1 MNSSISTLP
10 TPLPLPADAPTFLTE
25 HLPSA
30 SATVDRPHITVT
42 WAQSLDSKIAGPG
55 GKRVMISGP
64 ESMLMTHWLRAMHD
78 AILIG
83 VNTLILDD
91 PRLQANL
98 LPESLAI
105 PPPQPLILDPR
116 LRFPLS
122 SRILAEWNER
132 PLDRGKKVKQPWII
146 CGDDVSFGKM
156 EEVESAGARVVP
168 VPLDEKGHIPPS
180 SLPAIL
186 TSLNLRSVMIEG
198 GSKILSSFLHAP
210 TRGSNTSPSPSTG
223 GSGVLVDSVVVTV
236 GPMFIGDGIGVVPE
250 GEQKGLPPL
259 KHIHTE
265 TMGKDSVMVCSV
277 E

>member
-1 MNSSISTLP
+1 MT
-10 TPLPLPADAPTFLTE
+10 AAAPTSPPSFLTE
-25 HLPSA
+25 HIPSA
-30 SATVDRPHITVT
+30 SATIDRPHITVT

-116 LRFPLS
+116 LRFPLT
-122 SRILAEWNER
+122 SRILAEWNNR
-132 PLDRGKKVKQPWII
+132 PLDRGKKLKQPWII
-146 CGDDVSFGKM
+146 CGNNVSAEKKKEG
-156 EEVESAGARVVP
+156 EEAGARVVP
-168 VPLDEKGHIPPS
+168 VPLDGNGHIPPS

-186 TSLNLRSVMIEG
+186 ASLGLRSVMIEG
-198 GSKILSSFLHAP
+198 GSKILSSFLH
-210 TRGSNTSPSPSTG
+210 SPARSSINGKG
-223 GSGVLVDSVVVTV
+223 GEGVLVDSVVVTV

-250 GEQKGLPPL
+250 GEDDGLPPL
-259 KHIHTE
+259 KHVHTE
-265 TMGKDSVMVCSV
+265 TLGKDSVMVCSV
-277 E
+277 D